1 MAVFTGI
8 DEAGLGPVLGPL
20 CYGVVSFVIP
30 DDEVETWREKV
41 KSMILSND
49 LLLDDSK
56 KIYQGSNKGD
66 KLEKAVIDVLGFL
79 AYEEERLQVQN
90 IFLNTA
96 LNKKGNWVNYPLYK
110 NVLNAYL
117 PEKKD
122 SLLADNPNWKV
133 KLAVTSCFEGEMN
146 EVFDKGVNKS
156 ELSLLKIGALIESVI
171 SAHPQENI
179 TFSIDKQGGRQ
190 FYSNFISDIFP
201 FEPFETIR
209 ETPDVSEYLLE
220 RKGQNLLFGFYKKGD
235 ALFEEISMASI
246 LAKWLRET
254 FMDSFNSYWLKYNN
268 KIQPTAGY
276 PEDGKRFIKEMKH
289 HFEKSLLSLDL
300 IIRNR

>member
-79 AYEEERLQVQN
+79 TNEEERLQVQN

-133 KLAVTSCFEGEMN
+133 KMAVTSCFEGEMN

-171 SAHPQENI
+171 SAHPLENI

-246 LAKWLRET
+246 LAQWLRET

-300 IIRNR
+300 IVRNR

>member
-133 KLAVTSCFEGEMN
+133 KMAVTSCFEGEMN